1 MQNSDYLNGFDKSLA
16 SAGHQEAAFTISNSL
31 GQNGVHRARFLDEL
45 VKMLPESISSFGKRL
60 KTIEKADDGKLS
72 MTFEDGSVSTA
83 DAVIGSDGIKSKV
96 RQIMFGHDAPCAF
109 PGYTYKY
116 AYRGLV
122 PMEQAIAAI
131 GEERAKNSCMVSN
144 LIKSVDLAGC

>member
-1 MQNSDYLNGFDKSLA
+1 MNGYDKSLS

-45 VKMLPESISSFGKRL
+45 VKMLPDGISSFGKRL
-60 KTIEKADDGKLS
+60 KAIEKTDDGKLS
-72 MTFEDGSVSTA
+72 ISFEDGSTAVA

-96 RQIMFGHDAPCAF
+96 RQIMFGQDAPCAY

-122 PMEQAIAAI
+122 PMEEAVKAI
-131 GEERAKNSCMVSN
+131 GEERAKNACMVCV
-144 LIKSVDLAGC
+144 LTERFLC